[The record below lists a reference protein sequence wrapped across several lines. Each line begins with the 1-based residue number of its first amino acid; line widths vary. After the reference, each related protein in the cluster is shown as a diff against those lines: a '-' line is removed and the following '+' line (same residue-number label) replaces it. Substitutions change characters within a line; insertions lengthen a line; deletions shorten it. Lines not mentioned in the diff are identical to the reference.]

1 MNGLLHRALR
11 GWSRLQLRLAA
22 LVLALL
28 VAGFTLLGVVQHY
41 VLRQY
46 LLGQTGRSASVEVGV
61 AAKEWQWS
69 GSQQPAPSA
78 IGASIFSI
86 YSPGGQVLAQPSQ
99 PRVPG
104 KAPAPWVDPPPALLA
119 AAAADFNSA
128 GKLRPDAQPLNRL
141 LKLGGLGSL
150 NGPSGNQQV
159 LSGPA
164 GEVLLTVVPLDGDRL
179 LVMESS
185 LAETDAIV
193 QADLVIF
200 SAAAALTLIAT
211 AVLARWLTSRS
222 LAPLDRVSAVAGEI
236 TAGAYDHRTG
246 VRGSDQVAKLAVAF
260 DQMVDR
266 LQEQIGLER
275 EAEART
281 RRFLADASH
290 ELRTPMT
297 ALLGHVEVLRRGA
310 LHNPAD
316 LERSLSA
323 THIAAQR
330 MSKLLQDMLEFARLD
345 QPEFAVRMDPIEVPE
360 LLAQASRRAANSTAH
375 HNVRIEEVTRPLSV
389 VGDSDALE
397 RVIVNLL
404 DNAARYSP
412 CGTPIRV
419 QVETSPDGWME
430 LSVVDEGPG
439 LRVDDQERI
448 FERLYRGDNARG
460 TEGTGLGLSISR
472 ALARRHGGDV
482 VVRSVPGNGSTFVLR
497 LPRTHDRV

>member
-1 MNGLLHRALR
+1 MNGLLHRARR

-22 LVLALL
+22 LLVGLL
-28 VAGFTLLGVVQHY
+28 MVGFSSLGAVQHY

-46 LLGQTGRSASVEVGV
+46 LLGQTARSASVEAGV
-61 AAKEWQWS
+61 AAKDWQRS
-69 GSQQPAPSA
+69 DSQQSAPSA
-78 IGASIFSI
+78 IGGSIFSI
-86 YSPGGQVLAQPSQ
+86 YSAGGQVLAQPSQ
-99 PRVPG
+99 PRLPG
-104 KAPAPWVDPPPALLA
+104 KAPEPWVEPPPQLLA
-119 AAAADFNSA
+119 AAATDFNSA
-128 GKLRPDAQPLNRL
+128 GKPRPETQPLTRL

-164 GEVLLTVVPLDGDRL
+164 GEVLLTAVPLDGDRL
-179 LVMESS
+179 LVMETS
-185 LAETDAIV
+185 LADTDAIV

-200 SAAAALTLIAT
+200 SVAAALTLIAT
-211 AVLARWLTSRS
+211 AMLAIWLTSRS

-236 TAGAYDHRTG
+236 TAGAYDRRTG
-246 VRGSDQVAKLAVAF
+246 LRGSDQVANLATAF

-290 ELRTPMT
+290 ELRTPMA

-310 LHNPAD
+310 SRSPAD

-323 THIAAQR
+323 THIAARR
-330 MSKLLQDMLEFARLD
+330 MSKLLQDMLEIARLD
-345 QPEFAVRMDPIEVPE
+345 QAEFALRMDRIEVSE
-360 LLAQASRRAANSTAH
+360 LLAQAARRAANSTAH
-375 HNVRIEEVTRPLSV
+375 HVVRIEEVMTPLSV
-389 VGDSDALE
+389 VGDPDALE
-397 RVIVNLL
+397 RVVVNLL

-412 CGTPIRV
+412 CGTPICV
-419 QVETSPDGWME
+419 QVRTSPDGWLE
-430 LSVVDEGPG
+430 LSVVDEGSG
-439 LRVDDQERI
+439 LRADDQERI

-482 VVRSVPGNGSTFVLR
+482 VVRSAPGNGSTFVLR
-497 LPRTHDRV
+497 LPAAP

>member
-1 MNGLLHRALR
+1 MNSLVHRARR
-11 GWSRLQLRLAA
+11 GWSRLQLRLTA
-22 LVLALL
+22 LVVGLL
-28 VAGFTLLGVVQHY
+28 MVGFSSLGVVQHY

-46 LLGQTGRSASVEVGV
+46 LLSQTARSASVEVGV
-61 AAKEWQWS
+61 AAKDWQR
-69 GSQQPAPSA
+69 GDSQQPAPSA
-78 IGASIFSI
+78 IGGSIFSI
-86 YSPGGQVLAQPSQ
+86 YSVGGQVLARPSQ

-104 KAPAPWVDPPPALLA
+104 KASEPWVEPPSELLA

-128 GKLRPDAQPLNRL
+128 AKLRRDTQPLTRL

-164 GEVLLTVVPLDGDRL
+164 GEVLLTAVPLGADRL
-179 LVMESS
+179 LVMETS
-185 LAETDAIV
+185 LTDTDAIV
-193 QADLVIF
+193 QADLLIF
-200 SAAAALTLIAT
+200 SVAAAVTLIAT
-211 AVLARWLTSRS
+211 AVLAIWLTSRS
-222 LAPLDRVSAVAGEI
+222 LAPLDRVSAVAAEI

-246 VRGSDQVAKLAVAF
+246 LRGSDQVANLAAAF

-290 ELRTPMT
+290 ELRTPMA
-297 ALLGHVEVLRRGA
+297 ALLGHAEVLRRGA
-310 LHNPAD
+310 SRNPAD

-323 THIAAQR
+323 THIAAKR
-330 MSKLLQDMLEFARLD
+330 MSKLLQDMLEIARLD
-345 QPEFAVRMDPIEVPE
+345 QPEFALREDRIEVRD
-360 LLAQASRRAANSTAH
+360 LLAQAVRRAASSTAH
-375 HNVRIEEVTRPLSV
+375 HVVRIEEVTTPLSV
-389 VGDSDALE
+389 VGDRDALE

-412 CGTPIRV
+412 CGTPICV
-419 QVETSPDGWME
+419 QVRKSPDGWLE

-439 LRVDDQERI
+439 LGVDDQERI
-448 FERLYRGDNARG
+448 FERLYRGDNANG
-460 TEGTGLGLSISR
+460 TEGTGLGLPISR

-482 VVRSVPGNGSTFVLR
+482 IVRSVPGNGSTFVLR
-497 LPRTHDRV
+497 LPQTP

>member
-1 MNGLLHRALR
+1 MNGLVRRAWR

-22 LVLALL
+22 LVVGLL
-28 VAGFTLLGVVQHY
+28 VVGFSTLGAVQHY

-46 LLGQTGRSASVEVGV
+46 LLSQTARSASVEVGV
-61 AAKEWQWS
+61 ATKEWQRND
-69 GSQQPAPSA
+69 SQQSVPSA
-78 IGASIFSI
+78 IGGSIFSI
-86 YSPGGQVLAQPSQ
+86 YSAGGQVLAQPSR
-99 PRVPG
+99 PTVPG
-104 KAPAPWVDPPPALLA
+104 KASAPWVEPPHQLLA

-128 GKLRPDAQPLNRL
+128 GKLRPDTQPLTRL
-141 LKLGGLGSL
+141 LKLGGLASL
-150 NGPSGNQQV
+150 NGTSGNQQV

-164 GEVLLTVVPLDGDRL
+164 GEVLVTAVPLGGDRL
-179 LVMESS
+179 LVMETS
-185 LAETDAIV
+185 LTDTDAIV

-200 SAAAALTLIAT
+200 SVAAAVTLIAT
-211 AVLARWLTSRS
+211 AVLAIWLTSRS

-236 TAGAYDHRTG
+236 TAGAYAHRTG
-246 VRGSDQVAKLAVAF
+246 LRGSDQVANLATAF

-281 RRFLADASH
+281 RRFMADASH
-290 ELRTPMT
+290 ELRTPMA

-310 LHNPAD
+310 SQNPAD

-330 MSKLLQDMLEFARLD
+330 MSKLLQDMLEIARLD
-345 QPEFAVRMDPIEVPE
+345 QPEFALRVDLIEVRD
-360 LLAQASRRAANSTAH
+360 LLAQAARRAASSTAH
-375 HNVRIEEVTRPLSV
+375 HVVRIEEVTAQLSV
-389 VGDSDALE
+389 VGDRDALE

-412 CGTPIRV
+412 CGAPICV
-419 QVETSPDGWME
+419 QVRTSPDGWLE

-439 LRVDDQERI
+439 LRLDDQERI
-448 FERLYRGDNARG
+448 FERLYRGDNASG

-482 VVRSVPGNGSTFVLR
+482 IVRSEPGNGSTFVLR
-497 LPRTHDRV
+497 LPQTP